1 LLRLLRL
8 FRNFLGND
16 SRRLKAAACGC
27 TIYRYKTLKE
37 RSCLSLQIGNLKESS
52 RACVYAKMKR
62 RKVWRSLEEKK
73 DHAVQTCSDSLL
85 GKSANL
91 HSV

>member
-1 LLRLLRL
+1 MRL
-8 FRNFLGND
+8 FRIFLGND

-52 RACVYAKMKR
+52 RARVYAKMKR
-62 RKVWRSLEEKK
+62 RKVWRRLEEKK

-85 GKSANL
+85 EKSANL
-91 HSV
+91 DSV